1 MRDRLLTNVDR
12 QRRGMKEESHCSR
25 CGARWESDTE
35 PSEGWVKVSSDGS
48 VDTEAGIS
56 AIGGILRNDQ
66 GDWILGFMQKIG
78 SATVFQVK
86 ARAPLSAGIRL
97 AWEKGYRRVE
107 VESDNALLI
116 NAICSGYA
124 ARNSLSEVGE
134 IQRLSTSKWGV
145 IFRHISR
152 QQNLVA
158 DGMARLGRY

>member
-1 MRDRLLTNVDR
+1 MRDRPLTNVDR

-25 CGARWESDTE
+25 SGASW
-35 PSEGWVKVSSDGS
+35 
-48 VDTEAGIS
+48 IS
-56 AIGGILRNDQ
+56 AIGGILRNGQ

-78 SATVFQVK
+78 SATVFQVE

-97 AWEKGYRRVE
+97 AWEKGSRRVE

-134 IQRLSTSKWGV
+134 ILRLSTSKWGV

>member
-66 GDWILGFMQKIG
+66 E
-78 SATVFQVK
+78 

-97 AWEKGYRRVE
+97 AWENGYRRVE